1 MDMGWDEAFEEF
13 PVLDTERFRLRKIE
27 LTDASNMY
35 SYFSQDR
42 VTEFYDLETFSSKQ
56 QAVELIESLLF
67 RYQSRKQIRW
77 GIARK
82 ENNELIGTCGFHAL
96 EKDHFK
102 AEIGYELHPDYW
114 GSGVMAE
121 VIAKVVNYGFN
132 EMGLNRIE
140 AFYDPLN
147 HASRRVLEK
156 NGFEFEG
163 ILRKRFFE
171 KGKFVDAAI
180 SALLKEIK

>member
-1 MDMGWDEAFEEF
+1 MGWDKSFEQF
-13 PVLDTERFRLRKIE
+13 PVLETERLRLRKIE

-42 VTEFYDLETFSSKQ
+42 VTVFYDLETFSSKQ

-77 GIARK
+77 GITTK

-102 AEIGYELHPDYW
+102 AEIGYELHPDHW
-114 GSGVMAE
+114 GSGVMTE
-121 VIAKVVNYGFN
+121 VISIVVDYGFN

-156 NGFEFEG
+156 NGFKFEG

-180 SALLKEIK
+180 SALLKETK